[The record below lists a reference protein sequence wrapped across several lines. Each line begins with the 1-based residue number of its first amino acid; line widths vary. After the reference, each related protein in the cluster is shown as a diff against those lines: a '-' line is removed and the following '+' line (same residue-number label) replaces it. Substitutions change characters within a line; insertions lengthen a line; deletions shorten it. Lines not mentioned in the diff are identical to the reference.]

1 MKRILIALCVILF
14 LTCTA
19 KSADTTRPEVESVA
33 LLTCHP
39 GDEVYELEGHTAL
52 RFIFSDGKDLTVNWG
67 LFDFNSPNFLYRF
80 VKGETDYRMGAT
92 PTVHFLNQ
100 YSSEGRRVD
109 QTPLNLIPAE
119 REKLVWLID
128 STMRIG
134 SPVYRYNY
142 VLDNCATRPVDY
154 LEKAIG
160 HPLQFADTTAL
171 GDKAGTT
178 FRGDMTAFHRN
189 YPWYQFGI
197 DLALGPYIDNTLTS
211 REHLF
216 APVSLAL
223 MVDGAMRPDPENPEA
238 YISLSSPRF
247 ELLPDLGGGP
257 ATPTPWPFSPIAV
270 CSFFCLITII
280 ISIIDLHRHSISR
293 WFDTIYF
300 NIAGLAGL
308 LLTFLIFVSV
318 HYATSPNWLY
328 LWLNP
333 LCFIGGTLIW
343 IKKYRKAVI
352 LYQII
357 NFAAIAALCVVV
369 ICGAQAINFA
379 FIPLLAA
386 DALRAVVYIRSAKWH

>member
-109 QTPLNLIPAE
+109 QTPLNLTPAE

-257 ATPTPWPFSPIAV
+257 DTPTPWPFTPIAV

>member
-109 QTPLNLIPAE
+109 QTPLNLTPAE

>member
-109 QTPLNLIPAE
+109 QTPLNLTPAE

-154 LEKAIG
+154 SEKAIG
-160 HPLQFADTTAL
+160 HPLKFADTTAN
-171 GDKAGTT
+171 GDKSGTT

>member
-67 LFDFNSPNFLYRF
+67 LFDFKSPNFLYRF

-109 QTPLNLIPAE
+109 QTPLNLTPAE

>member
-67 LFDFNSPNFLYRF
+67 LFDFNSPKFLYRF

-109 QTPLNLIPAE
+109 QTPLNLTPAE

-238 YISLSSPRF
+238 YINLSSPRF

-257 ATPTPWPFSPIAV
+257 DTPTPWPFTPIAV
-270 CSFFCLITII
+270 CSFFCLITIT

-357 NFAAIAALCVVV
+357 NFAAIAALCIVV

>member
-109 QTPLNLIPAE
+109 QTPLNLTPAE

-189 YPWYQFGI
+189 YPRYQFGI

>member
-109 QTPLNLIPAE
+109 QTPLNLTPAE

-142 VLDNCATRPVDY
+142 VLDNCATRPVEY

-280 ISIIDLHRHSISR
+280 I
-293 WFDTIYF
+293 
-300 NIAGLAGL
+300 
-308 LLTFLIFVSV
+308 
-318 HYATSPNWLY
+318 
-328 LWLNP
+328 
-333 LCFIGGTLIW
+333 
-343 IKKYRKAVI
+343 
-352 LYQII
+352 
-357 NFAAIAALCVVV
+357 
-369 ICGAQAINFA
+369 
-379 FIPLLAA
+379 
-386 DALRAVVYIRSAKWH
+386 

>member
-109 QTPLNLIPAE
+109 QTPLNLTPAE

-238 YISLSSPRF
+238 YIRLSSPRF

>member
-67 LFDFNSPNFLYRF
+67 LFDFNSPKFLYRF

-109 QTPLNLIPAE
+109 QTPLNLTPAE

-142 VLDNCATRPVDY
+142 VLDNCETRPVDY

-238 YISLSSPRF
+238 YINLSSPRF

-257 ATPTPWPFSPIAV
+257 DTPTPWPFTPIAV
-270 CSFFCLITII
+270 CSFFCLITIT

>member
-109 QTPLNLIPAE
+109 QTPLNLTPAE

-257 ATPTPWPFSPIAV
+257 STPTPWPFSPIAV

>member
-109 QTPLNLIPAE
+109 QTPLNLTPAE

-223 MVDGAMRPDPENPEA
+223 TVDGAMRPDPENPEA

>member
-109 QTPLNLIPAE
+109 QTPLNLTPAE

-352 LYQII
+352 LYQSI

>member
-109 QTPLNLIPAE
+109 QTPLNLTPAE

-257 ATPTPWPFSPIAV
+257 DTPTPWPFTPIAV

-357 NFAAIAALCVVV
+357 NFAAIAALCVAV

>member
-109 QTPLNLIPAE
+109 QTPLNLTPAE

-357 NFAAIAALCVVV
+357 NFAAIAALCVAV

-379 FIPLLAA
+379 FITLLAA
-386 DALRAVVYIRSAKWH
+386 DALRAVV

>member
-109 QTPLNLIPAE
+109 QTPLNLTPAE

-257 ATPTPWPFSPIAV
+257 DTPTPWPFTPIAV

-357 NFAAIAALCVVV
+357 NFAAIAALCVAV
-369 ICGAQAINFA
+369 IYGAQAINFA

>member
-109 QTPLNLIPAE
+109 QTPLNLTPAE

-308 LLTFLIFVSV
+308 LLTFLIFVSD

>member
-1 MKRILIALCVILF
+1 MKRILNALCVILF
-14 LTCTA
+14 FTCTA

-109 QTPLNLIPAE
+109 QTPLNLTPAE

>member
-109 QTPLNLIPAE
+109 QTPLNLTPAE

-197 DLALGPYIDNTLTS
+197 DLALGPYIDNPLTS
-211 REHLF
+211 RDHLF

-257 ATPTPWPFSPIAV
+257 DTPTPWPFTPIAV

-357 NFAAIAALCVVV
+357 NFAAIAALCVAV

>member
-67 LFDFNSPNFLYRF
+67 LFDFNSPKFLYRF

-109 QTPLNLIPAE
+109 QTPLNLTPAE

-238 YISLSSPRF
+238 YINLSSPRF

-257 ATPTPWPFSPIAV
+257 DTPTPWPFTPIAV
-270 CSFFCLITII
+270 CSFFCLITIT

>member
-109 QTPLNLIPAE
+109 QTPLNLTPAE

-216 APVSLAL
+216 APESLAL
-223 MVDGAMRPDPENPEA
+223 MVVGSFRPDP
-238 YISLSSPRF
+238 
-247 ELLPDLGGGP
+247 
-257 ATPTPWPFSPIAV
+257 
-270 CSFFCLITII
+270 
-280 ISIIDLHRHSISR
+280 
-293 WFDTIYF
+293 
-300 NIAGLAGL
+300 
-308 LLTFLIFVSV
+308 
-318 HYATSPNWLY
+318 
-328 LWLNP
+328 
-333 LCFIGGTLIW
+333 
-343 IKKYRKAVI
+343 
-352 LYQII
+352 
-357 NFAAIAALCVVV
+357 
-369 ICGAQAINFA
+369 
-379 FIPLLAA
+379 
-386 DALRAVVYIRSAKWH
+386 

>member
-109 QTPLNLIPAE
+109 QTPLNLTPAE

-189 YPWYQFGI
+189 YPWDQFGI

-257 ATPTPWPFSPIAV
+257 DTPTPWPFTPIAV

-357 NFAAIAALCVVV
+357 NFAAIAALCVAV

>member
-109 QTPLNLIPAE
+109 QTPLNLTPAE

-257 ATPTPWPFSPIAV
+257 DTPTPWPFTPIAV

-357 NFAAIAALCVVV
+357 NFAAIAALCVAV
-369 ICGAQAINFA
+369 ICGAQANNFA

>member
-80 VKGETDYRMGAT
+80 VKGETDYRLGAT

-109 QTPLNLIPAE
+109 QTPLNLTPAE

>member
-109 QTPLNLIPAE
+109 QTPLNLTPAE

-178 FRGDMTAFHRN
+178 FRDDMTAFHSN

-238 YISLSSPRF
+238 YINLSSPRF

-257 ATPTPWPFSPIAV
+257 DTPTPWPFTPIAV

-357 NFAAIAALCVVV
+357 NFAAIAALCVAV

>member
-109 QTPLNLIPAE
+109 QTPLNLTPAE

-257 ATPTPWPFSPIAV
+257 ATPTPWPFTPIAV

-357 NFAAIAALCVVV
+357 NFAAIAALCVAV